1 MEDKNLDK
9 LFQDQLKNLEVV
21 PSKRT
26 WNTIESKLKKKK
38 RRVVPFWWFASGVAA
53 MLLLGMLLFP
63 VSTDETDFIKIDS
76 KTIVTERTEKKVEKN
91 DLPKID
97 SLIQNTKIEEK
108 TLVADKKTKES
119 VKSTKKDVEKPR
131 FQKKLVRDKNV
142 MEKTLLANNTARN
155 TTKETLDSVND
166 KKIDINKNKE
176 VFSEEKEKIVENIAI
191 EKELPKNKIDFNKFI
206 KEKDSVFSTQAL
218 KKKWSI
224 SPVFAVLN
232 SNSFS
237 NSSPLNKSLSNSTK
251 GRSSFSYGVQ
261 IEYQINTKWSVQSGI
276 HLQEMSFVNNH
287 VTAVSS
293 ISTSESPVAFNN
305 GVSLSFDK
313 TPTQSSDFT
322 NSTILARVSLNGDLN
337 QKYGY
342 IEIPI
347 EVKYNF
353 LNIKN
358 FKTQV
363 VAGVSSLF
371 LNKNEVNFS
380 SQFVTNTGTAS
391 NLNDINFS
399 GNLGFD
405 FNYNFN
411 TNWSVNLNPMLKAQ
425 LDTFS
430 EDSNGFSPFN
440 FGVYTGFKYSF

>member
-1 MEDKNLDK
+1 
-9 LFQDQLKNLEVV
+9 LEVV